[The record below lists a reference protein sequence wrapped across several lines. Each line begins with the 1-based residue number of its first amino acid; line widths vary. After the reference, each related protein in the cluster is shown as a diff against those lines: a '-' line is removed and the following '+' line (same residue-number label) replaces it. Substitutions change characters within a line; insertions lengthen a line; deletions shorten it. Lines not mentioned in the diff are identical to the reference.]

1 MFEIPVVNQ
10 TQVEVTETL
19 NEDARERNNIESVTN
34 ERGMESLH
42 VFKDIETAGPV
53 RDVGPVLGI
62 NEKASTDNLAQVSS
76 DGNGENPEGRVSVIE
91 SRASSSR
98 GANGEKEKVKH

>member
-42 VFKDIETAGPV
+42 VFKDIETKNGFIY
-53 RDVGPVLGI
+53 LII
-62 NEKASTDNLAQVSS
+62 NKLL
-76 DGNGENPEGRVSVIE
+76 
-91 SRASSSR
+91 
-98 GANGEKEKVKH
+98 